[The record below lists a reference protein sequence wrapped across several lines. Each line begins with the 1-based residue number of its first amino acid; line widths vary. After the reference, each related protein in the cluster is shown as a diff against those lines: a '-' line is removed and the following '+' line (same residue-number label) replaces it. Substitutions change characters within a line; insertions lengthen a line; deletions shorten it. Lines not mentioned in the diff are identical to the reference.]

1 MKQSRFAIAILTIS
15 LTFLL
20 FYVECFYIIFD
31 LIGDD
36 ILLYSYFMIFVSI
49 LFINVLYNLIFTI
62 TTDPSIAQL
71 MIAQKCGPDWT
82 YCIRCESVRPPR
94 AHHCHQCDVCVIR
107 FDHHCTFLAQCI
119 GLANMKYFMRLLIQ
133 VSICCFIATG
143 FNIPYVF
150 RYVYSDWYTWQTLL
164 SILNP
169 APFAL
174 IGWLSWRQFF
184 LCLIT
189 SLCAL
194 FGPASAIFFI
204 YHLRQVL
211 LNQTSVEVLIAKS
224 KNPSQIRY
232 HNADL
237 RPMNFDLGWRCNLEQ
252 VMGDKWLVGF
262 FLPFVTSQLT
272 TDGLSYPLAAN

>member
-1 MKQSRFAIAILTIS
+1 
-15 LTFLL
+15 
-20 FYVECFYIIFD
+20 
-31 LIGDD
+31 
-36 ILLYSYFMIFVSI
+36 
-49 LFINVLYNLIFTI
+49 
-62 TTDPSIAQL
+62 
-71 MIAQKCGPDWT
+71 MIAQRSGPDWT

-133 VSICCFIATG
+133 VSVCCFIATG
-143 FNIPYVF
+143 FNLPYVF
-150 RYVYSDWYTWQTLL
+150 RHVYSDWRNWQTLL

-174 IGWLSWRQFF
+174 LGWLSWRHFF

-189 SLCAL
+189 SLGAL
-194 FGPASAIFFI
+194 FGPALAIFFI

-211 LNQTSVEVLIAKS
+211 RNQTTVEVLIAKS

-232 HNADL
+232 YNADL
-237 RPMNFDLGWRCNLEQ
+237 RPMNFDLGWRFNTIERQELDMAEPIEPNCQQSSTMVYLVEESDTELVQIDTRELSIKLPNLANDSCSIHE
-252 VMGDKWLVGF
+252 DIHNL
-262 FLPFVTSQLT
+262 LT
-272 TDGLSYPLAAN
+272 IFYHPNQET